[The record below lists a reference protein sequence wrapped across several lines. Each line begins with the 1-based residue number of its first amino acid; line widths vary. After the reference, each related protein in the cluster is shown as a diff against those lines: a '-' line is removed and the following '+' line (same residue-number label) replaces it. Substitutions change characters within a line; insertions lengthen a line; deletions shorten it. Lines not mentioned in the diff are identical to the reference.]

1 MIRKLIS
8 ALLRRPSG
16 PAHEEQAPSIQPTT
30 APAPVPRKPGGKRK
44 YSKGKRHHPAPRGAR
59 KIDPNGPLI
68 EQARQAGGIKQ

>member
-8 ALLRRPSG
+8 TLLRRPSG
-16 PAHEEQAPSIQPTT
+16 TAHEEQAPSIQPTT
-30 APAPVPRKPGGKRK
+30 APAPRKSGGKRK
-44 YSKGKRHHPAPRGAR
+44 YSKSKRHHSAPRGAR